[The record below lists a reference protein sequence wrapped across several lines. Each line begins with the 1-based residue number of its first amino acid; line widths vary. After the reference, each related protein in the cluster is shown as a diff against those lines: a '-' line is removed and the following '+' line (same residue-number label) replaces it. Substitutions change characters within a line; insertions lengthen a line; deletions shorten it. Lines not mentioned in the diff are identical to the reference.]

1 MKYITIFFFIIYTS
15 FASTTIPF
23 TVKCTVLKKTSS
35 IIIKSENN
43 IHKVQ
48 LINPHSKNEIYLI
61 KSDQDIK
68 IIDLKPYK
76 KLLITIKS
84 SKVQALRVFNIKNKK
99 LKPIYAFQD
108 FD

>member
-1 MKYITIFFFIIYTS
+1 MKYITLFFFIFYTS
-15 FASTTIPF
+15 FANTTIPF
-23 TVKCTVLKKTSS
+23 TVKCAVLKKTSS
-35 IIIKSENN
+35 IIIKSENDF
-43 IHKVQ
+43 HKIQ
-48 LINPHSKNEIYLI
+48 LINPHSNDEIYLI
-61 KSDQDIK
+61 KSDEDIK

-84 SKVQALRVFNIKNKK
+84 SKIEALRVFNIKNKK